1 MLRVRYCGDATLDP
15 RLFSISAFPPCFRVI
30 RVFRGHIHRLHSCHF
45 VFICV
50 PPTRCSL
57 PPSGSSQL
65 SVFLPIRTRELI
77 NETVIQTKS
86 SSLEE
91 TETKAFVEA
100 VRADI

>member
-1 MLRVRYCGDATLDP
+1 MQRWIHGC
-15 RLFSISAFPPCFRVI
+15 FPFPHFRPASVSSVCSVGTFTGCI
-30 RVFRGHIHRLHSCHF
+30 RVTSCSF
-45 VFICV
+45 VV

-65 SVFLPIRTRELI
+65 AVFLPICTRELI
-77 NETVIQTKS
+77 NQTVILTES
-86 SSLEE
+86 PPLEE